1 MIRKLY
7 QILLLS
13 IAVTLEMTTP
23 TMAQWV
29 QLGTDLMGQAAGAQA
44 GFVTDLNAAGNRLAI
59 GAPGDSTNGPRSGKV
74 RVFQFNGMNWI
85 PMGVDLLGDTAED
98 QFGSSVKFS
107 ANGNILIVG
116 APVRLLGT
124 GTPPGY
130 VRIFDWNGSN
140 WVQRGSDLFGGV
152 NADGFGSAIDLSSS
166 GDIVAIGAPNL
177 PTIADFG
184 GKVSVHQWNGTNW
197 LPMGSAIAGLARFSF
212 TGGAVQLNSTGTV
225 LAVGQEGQSR
235 VLVFDWDGSNWV
247 LKDTILGTQ
256 NFGNSISMDSSGHT
270 LAIGGVSLPTSI
282 GRVSV
287 FQFNGTEY
295 IQKGSSIDGQGDDL
309 FFGWEQNALAL
320 REDGNALAAGSLG
333 NVVAG
338 QTLGRVRVM
347 VYNGVDWVPDGI
359 VSGSANDSQL
369 GRSVCMNA
377 DGSTI
382 ALGTPFNLMPN
393 QNAGVVRV
401 FTNSVSTAI
410 HEYDQHDL
418 KVFPNPAHSTVH
430 ISTNSEILHYEILS
444 YDGKFVS
451 SCKVNGEKVIEL
463 DVSLLS
469 AGAYVIKVTTRQY
482 TQAIKLIRN

>member
-1 MIRKLY
+1 MKMKS
-7 QILLLS
+7 LLLS
-13 IAVTLEMTTP
+13 IAVTLGMTTS

-29 QLGTDLMGQAAGAQA
+29 QLGTDLIGQAVGQQA

-74 RVFQFNGMNWI
+74 RVFQFNGVNWI

-98 QFGSSVKFS
+98 LFGSSVKFS
-107 ANGNILIVG
+107 ANGNILFVG
-116 APVRLLGT
+116 APERSVGT

-130 VRIFDWNGSN
+130 VRIFDWDGTN
-140 WVQRGSDLFGGV
+140 WVQRGSDLSGGV

-177 PTIADFG
+177 PTIANFAG
-184 GKVSVHQWNGTNW
+184 EVTVHQWNGTNW
-197 LPMGSAIAGLARFSF
+197 LPMGNPIAGLALFSF

-235 VLVFDWDGSNWV
+235 VLVFDWDGSNWL
-247 LKDTILGTQ
+247 LKDTILGIQ

-270 LAIGGVSLPTSI
+270 LAIGGESLPTSI
-282 GRVSV
+282 GRVKV

-320 REDGNALAAGSLG
+320 REDGNAFVAGSSG
-333 NVVAG
+333 NIVGG
-338 QTLGRVRVM
+338 QSLGRARVM
-347 VYNGVDWVPDGI
+347 VFNGVNWVPDGI
-359 VSGSANDSQL
+359 VSGSVTDDQL

-377 DGSTI
+377 DGSII
-382 ALGTPFNLMPN
+382 AVGTPYNLMPN

-401 FTNSVSTAI
+401 FTNSLSTAI
-410 HEYDQHDL
+410 LENVQNDL
-418 KVFPNPAHSTVH
+418 KVFPNPAHNMVH
-430 ISTNSEILHYEILS
+430 IRTSSEILHYEILS
-444 YDGKFVS
+444 YDGKIVS
-451 SCKVNGEKVIEL
+451 SCKVNGEKEIEL
-463 DVSLLS
+463 DISLLS
-469 AGAYVIKVTTRQY
+469 AGVYVLKVTMRQY
-482 TQAIKLIRN
+482 TETIKVIRK

>member
-1 MIRKLY
+1 
-7 QILLLS
+7 
-13 IAVTLEMTTP
+13 
-23 TMAQWV
+23 
-29 QLGTDLMGQAAGAQA
+29 
-44 GFVTDLNAAGNRLAI
+44 
-59 GAPGDSTNGPRSGKV
+59 
-74 RVFQFNGMNWI
+74 
-85 PMGVDLLGDTAED
+85 
-98 QFGSSVKFS
+98 
-107 ANGNILIVG
+107 
-116 APVRLLGT
+116 
-124 GTPPGY
+124 
-130 VRIFDWNGSN
+130 
-140 WVQRGSDLFGGV
+140 
-152 NADGFGSAIDLSSS
+152 
-166 GDIVAIGAPNL
+166 
-177 PTIADFG
+177 
-184 GKVSVHQWNGTNW
+184 
-197 LPMGSAIAGLARFSF
+197 MGSAIAGLARFSF

-247 LKDTILGTQ
+247 LKDTILGAQ
-256 NFGNSISMDSSGHT
+256 NFGNSISMDSSGLT
-270 LAIGGVSLPTSI
+270 LAIGGESLPTSI

-295 IQKGSSIDGQGDDL
+295 IQKGSSIVGQGDDL

-377 DGSTI
+377 DGSII

-451 SCKVNGEKVIEL
+451 SCKVNGEMVIEL

-469 AGAYVIKVTTRQY
+469 AGAYVMKVTTRQY